1 MKLSA
6 PIHQLKRRAKERSR
20 EQGVPLHAALDGI
33 AADEGL
39 ASWSLL
45 AARHGELSLAAKLYA
60 TLGDGDL
67 VLIGARPG
75 QGKTLVALEL
85 AIEATR
91 AGRRS
96 AFFSLEYTEDEA
108 RERLHR
114 FGALPAEFEALF
126 SLDCSDTISASHIIE
141 RMAGAPRGSLAV
153 IDYLQLLDQRRET
166 PPLDEQVRAL
176 AGFAGRSGVTLVFIS
191 QVDRSYDPATKPV
204 PDLADIRLP
213 HPVDLSL
220 FTRTCFL
227 QGGEMRF
234 ANA

>member
-20 EQGVPLHAALDGI
+20 EQGVPLHVALDGI

-60 TLGDGDL
+60 TLGEGDL
-67 VLIGARPG
+67 VLIAARPG

-108 RERLHR
+108 RERLGR
-114 FGALPAEFEALF
+114 LGAQPAGFDTLF
-126 SLDCSDTISASHIIE
+126 SLDCSDAISAPYITE

-166 PPLDEQVRAL
+166 PPLDEQVRTL
-176 AGFAGRSGVTLVFIS
+176 AAFARRNGVTLAFIS
-191 QVDRSYDPATKPV
+191 QVDRSYDPAVKPV

-213 HPVDLSL
+213 NPLDLSL

-227 QGGEMRF
+227 HGGEMRF
-234 ANA
+234 ATA

>member
-1 MKLSA
+1 MRLSA
-6 PIHQLKRRAKERSR
+6 PIHQLKRRARTVSR
-20 EQGVPLHAALDGI
+20 ERGVPLHAALDGV

-39 ASWSLL
+39 SSWSLL
-45 AARHGELSLAAKLYA
+45 AARHGNLSPAAKLYA
-60 TLGDGDL
+60 ALADGDL

-91 AGRRS
+91 AGRQA

-108 RERLHR
+108 RERLGH
-114 FGALPAEFEALF
+114 FGNRPTGFDALF
-126 SLDCSDTISASHIIE
+126 TLDCTHTISADHIVA
-141 RMAGAPRGSLAV
+141 RMADAPRGSLAV
-153 IDYLQLLDQRRET
+153 IDYLQLLDQRRDT

-176 AGFAGRSGVTLVFIS
+176 AGFARRSGVTLAFIS
-191 QVDRSYDPATKPV
+191 QIARSYDPALKPV

-213 HPVDLSL
+213 NPVDLSL

-227 QGGEMRF
+227 HGGAMRF
-234 ANA
+234 ATR

>member
-1 MKLSA
+1 MRLSA
-6 PIHQLKRRAKERSR
+6 PIHQLKRRAKLRSR
-20 EQGVPLHAALDGI
+20 EQGVPLHAALNGI

-45 AARHGELSLAAKLYA
+45 AAQHGELSLAAKLYA

-91 AGRRS
+91 AGRHS

-108 RERLHR
+108 RQRLGR
-114 FGALPAEFEALF
+114 LGVLPAGFDALF
-126 SLDCSDTISASHIIE
+126 SLDCSDAISAPHIIA
-141 RMAGAPRGSLAV
+141 RLADAPRGSLAV
-153 IDYLQLLDQRRET
+153 IDYLQLLDQRRDT
-166 PPLDEQVRAL
+166 PPLDDQVRAL
-176 AGFAGRSGVTLVFIS
+176 AAFGRRSAITLVFIS
-191 QVDRSYDPATKPV
+191 QIARSYDPAVKPV

-213 HPVDLSL
+213 NPLDLTL

-227 QGGEMRF
+227 HGDAMHF
-234 ANA
+234 AAT